1 MIPSRFSFGLR
12 SRLWALSLM
21 IGLTIIGGS
30 VAYASRSAT
39 ALPVLAACTR
49 FEGELF
55 KDIDFKSLHDTPK
68 LNTANVLDEWSN
80 SYHSTVS
87 KIIEEDLGEL
97 VLDSSPLRSPS
108 RSPRCTATNY
118 AGFLTPRSELK
129 SLAKKLPSW
138 KNSTNLSR
146 LNQLDMGTVL
156 LEYLRMYEC
165 ALVERLNLLPAYILR
180 QEAYRQWV
188 LFGLSVPKVVIEIPI
203 LGGMDDDE
211 RFRIRKELVTARAAL
226 LKTLT
231 FVSGYNRLQP
241 IDMELICVQRASL
254 DIRNGLALAADA
266 ASCLPRVWNAKEP
279 LRDFENE

>member
-1 MIPSRFSFGLR
+1 VIDARFLIGRRPCLR
-12 SRLWALSLM
+12 TLSLV
-21 IGLTIIGGS
+21 IGLTIVGGS
-30 VAYASRSAT
+30 AVFAARSAST
-39 ALPVLAACTR
+39 LPVLAACTR

-55 KDIDFKSLHDTPK
+55 EDIDFQPLRDTPK
-68 LNTANVLDEWSN
+68 LNTANVLDEWSE
-80 SYHSTVS
+80 SYHGTVG
-87 KIIEEDLGEL
+87 KVIEEDLGEL
-97 VLDSSPLRSPS
+97 VSEDSPLRSPS
-108 RSPRCTATNY
+108 RSPRCTASNY
-118 AGFLTPRSELK
+118 AGFLAPRSELK

-138 KNSTNLSR
+138 KDSTNLSR

-188 LFGLSVPKVVIEIPI
+188 LFGLPIPKVIIEIPI
-203 LGGMDDDE
+203 LGSMDEDE
-211 RFRIRKELVTARAAL
+211 RIRIRKELVTARASL

-241 IDMELICVQRASL
+241 IDMELTCVQRASL
-254 DIRNGLALAADA
+254 DIRNGMALAADA
-266 ASCLPRVWNAKEP
+266 ASCLPRIWNAKEV